1 MSKALSEFLK
11 GNNVVFCHINSNW
24 ARYDWYET
32 VDYLKRMGIPFK
44 KKQSDLTIEVNGYTL
59 KFAYREE
66 QIIGLRDV
74 HVFDVYGYD
83 YYQ

>member
-1 MSKALSEFLK
+1 MSKALNEFLK

-44 KKQSDLTIEVNGYTL
+44 KKQSNLTIEVNGYTL
-59 KFAYREE
+59 KFAYRED

-74 HVFDVYGYD
+74 RVFYNYF
-83 YYQ
+83 